1 MPPKPAE
8 VNVAYGD
15 EAKNKPKCW
24 FCRNRDHVYQYF
36 RNLLSERRCTKGW
49 LVKHGRESC
58 SGKPPPGENQ
68 SDLRST
74 MKRSAGSS
82 NGIRLENG
90 VHIALPNTGALVGVM
105 DIPAKAVIL
114 THRLNK

>member
-1 MPPKPAE
+1 
-8 VNVAYGD
+8 
-15 EAKNKPKCW
+15 
-24 FCRNRDHVYQYF
+24 
-36 RNLLSERRCTKGW
+36 
-49 LVKHGRESC
+49 
-58 SGKPPPGENQ
+58 
-68 SDLRST
+68 

>member
-36 RNLLSERRCTKGW
+36 RNLLSAGW
-49 LVKHGRESC
+49 SSMVGRAVLGNHHRVKTS
-58 SGKPPPGENQ
+58 
-68 SDLRST
+68 
-74 MKRSAGSS
+74 
-82 NGIRLENG
+82 
-90 VHIALPNTGALVGVM
+90 
-105 DIPAKAVIL
+105 L
-114 THRLNK
+114 TSEVP